1 MHAHATLAL
10 FSFSG
15 RQAVD
20 KKRLMSAF
28 HKDRDLKSL
37 LRVPVPSCTIHG
49 QTVPLLAALERFQD
63 QVSVC
68 SMNECTH
75 AECR

>member
-1 MHAHATLAL
+1 M
-10 FSFSG
+10 
-15 RQAVD
+15 D

-37 LRVPVPSCTIHG
+37 LRVPVPSCMIHG

-63 QVSVC
+63 QVTVY
-68 SMNECTH
+68 SMNECTCADAGSSGSCMGRH
-75 AECR
+75 A